1 MEKRPRYY
9 TYFSIEFGKMK
20 FYEFSKMIQITYFN
34 VEAKDLATFAFAK
47 KKIINLEVSNSPKNI
62 LILM

>member
-1 MEKRPRYY
+1 
-9 TYFSIEFGKMK
+9 MK

-47 KKIINLEVSNSPKNI
+47 KIINLEVSNSPKNI

>member
-1 MEKRPRYY
+1 
-9 TYFSIEFGKMK
+9 MK

-47 KKIINLEVSNSPKNI
+47 KIIINLQVSNSPKNI